1 MKSMKLLRTLMMIG
15 ILMGLSCPAG
25 AQMVGLPLL
34 DTAGTRDPGNLE
46 ATPGIALGDDMNFLG
61 ARATITILD
70 ELRGFIDLGRLD
82 TRNKG
87 DNLAL
92 QLGGLYSLP
101 MADFC
106 DTAVRGT
113 FYYSNTDFL
122 DIMGGNVMLMCSD
135 ETLLD
140 DLYAYGGLGIDVSK
154 KKIYFDSHSEIN
166 PAISAGLTYKITE
179 NFWAFLEGDYVDGL
193 YLATG
198 LSIR

>member
-1 MKSMKLLRTLMMIG
+1 MQPLTLSRRLMMIG
-15 ILMGLSCPAG
+15 MLTSLTLSAG

-34 DTAGTRDPGNLE
+34 DTAGTRDPGSLE
-46 ATPGIALGDDMNFLG
+46 ATPGVALGEDMNFLG
-61 ARATITILD
+61 ARATITLLD

-92 QLGGLYSLP
+92 QVGGLYSLP
-101 MADFC
+101 MFDIC
-106 DTAVRGT
+106 DTAVRGA

-179 NFWAFLEGDYVDGL
+179 NFWAFLEGDYVDGW

>member
-1 MKSMKLLRTLMMIG
+1 
-15 ILMGLSCPAG
+15 
-25 AQMVGLPLL
+25 
-34 DTAGTRDPGNLE
+34 
-46 ATPGIALGDDMNFLG
+46 MNFLG

-122 DIMGGNVMLMCSD
+122 DIMGGNVMLMGSD

-140 DLYAYGGLGIDVSK
+140 DLYAYGGLGIDVSQ

-179 NFWAFLEGDYVDGL
+179 NFWAFLEGDYVDGW
-193 YLATG
+193 YLSTG